1 MTDWPKQAGKDACA
15 PRKFALV
22 RFDGVFQVKR
32 GKLPVCPT
40 LFGGEKAMKSRVNL
54 LLAFTLILSSYQP
67 LTAQNP
73 APSQRQD
80 EPKIRIG
87 TAEVTLD
94 VVVRD
99 KKGRPV
105 KDLNASEFEI
115 YEDGVRQQTESF
127 RLAVREPDVKANVN
141 RGKDAPA
148 PPATTGTATSRDKTA
163 NPGVIALVFDRLSSE
178 ARPLARKAAS
188 AYAEEG
194 LMASDFTGV
203 FAIDMSL
210 LTLQQYTDNPQL
222 VKQAIEQATTRSA
235 STFASNN
242 EQVRSLTERQIT
254 LEGRSAAAQGST
266 SASGPGDSGGASSAG
281 EAIGRAEIE
290 LAFVQMQMRMFE
302 TFETLERNHQG
313 HATANSLLAVVNSMR
328 NLPGRK
334 TVIFFSEGLALPPA
348 VVEQF
353 KSVINAANRANVS
366 VYTVDSAGL
375 RIDSPN
381 LEATREI
388 NALAQRRMN
397 QAHRSQDPSGPM
409 TKGLERNEDLLRLNP
424 HSGLGELADQ
434 TGGFLI
440 RDTNDLSA
448 GLRRIDEDMR
458 SHYVLTYV
466 SKNQEYDGRFRQI
479 SVKLSRPNLDVQTRK
494 GYYAVDNSIASP
506 VLAYE
511 APALAAL
518 GAARPSNSFALRIGA
533 LSFPEPERLGL
544 APILVEAPASAFTYA
559 PDNEK
564 KTYSSNFSILALVR
578 NESGRVVEKLSQHY
592 PLSGPVDR
600 IEAAR
605 NGEIL
610 FYREANL
617 PPGRYSIEAVAY
629 DAPSGKSSVRKTSLE
644 VQGLDKTKLRLSSL
658 TLLKRADRLTADEQ
672 KKNHPLH
679 FGEVVVYPNLGEPLR
694 KSVAKQLAFFL
705 TAWPAKGST
714 EKLNLIVEVVQNGR
728 TLGQLPAE
736 LPAADEQGRVK
747 YASALP
753 LDNFPPGNYELR
765 VTVKDGQSSV
775 SRAAQFS
782 VEP

>member
-1 MTDWPKQAGKDACA
+1 
-15 PRKFALV
+15 
-22 RFDGVFQVKR
+22 
-32 GKLPVCPT
+32 
-40 LFGGEKAMKSRVNL
+40 MKSRMNF
-54 LLAFTLILSSYQP
+54 LLAFILILSSFQS
-67 LTAQNP
+67 LQGQNP

-94 VVVRD
+94 AVVRD
-99 KKGRPV
+99 RKGRTV
-105 KDLNASEFEI
+105 KDLTSSEFEI
-115 YEDGVRQQTESF
+115 YEDGVRQQIESF
-127 RLAVREPDVKANVN
+127 RLALREPETKANVN
-141 RGKDAPA
+141 RGKVAPA
-148 PPATTGTATSRDKTA
+148 EPAPAGAPAGTAPTATRDKTA
-163 NPGVIALVFDRLSSE
+163 NPGVIALVFDRLSPD
-178 ARPLARKAAS
+178 ARSMTRKAAN

-194 LMASDFTGV
+194 LMANDFTGV

-210 LTLQQYTDNPQL
+210 LTLQQYTDDSRL
-222 VKQAIEQATTRSA
+222 VKQAIEQATGRA
-235 STFASNN
+235 PSTFASSN
-242 EQVRSLTERQIT
+242 EQVRNLGERQIA
-254 LEGRSAAAQGST
+254 LERQSGAAQGAASASGSGDSAAASD
-266 SASGPGDSGGASSAG
+266 AGG
-281 EAIGRAEIE
+281 AIGRAEVE
-290 LAFVQMQMRMFE
+290 LVFVQMQMRMFE
-302 TFETLERNHQG
+302 TLETLERNHQG
-313 HATANSLLAVVNSMR
+313 HATVNSLLALINSMR
-328 NLPGRK
+328 NMPGRK
-334 TVIFFSEGLALPPA
+334 TVIFFSEGLSLPPA

-366 VYTVDSAGL
+366 VYTVDAAGL

-397 QAHRSQDPSGPM
+397 QVHRTQDPSGPL

-424 HSGLGELADQ
+424 HGGLGELADQ

-440 RDTNDLSA
+440 RDTNDLGA

-458 SHYVLTYV
+458 AHYVLTYMP
-466 SKNQEYDGRFRQI
+466 KNQEYDGRFRQI

-494 GYYAVDNSIASP
+494 GYYAVDNTIASP
-506 VLAYE
+506 VLAFE

-518 GAARPSNSFALRIGA
+518 SAARSSDSFALRVGA

-544 APILVEAPASAFTYA
+544 APILVEAPASAFTYS

-564 KTYSSNFSILALVR
+564 KIYNSDFSIVALVR
-578 NESGRVVEKLSQHY
+578 NESGRVVEKVSQHY
-592 PLSGPVDR
+592 QLSGPADK

-617 PPGRYSIEAVAY
+617 QPGRYTIEAVAY
-629 DAPSGKSSVRKTSLE
+629 DAPSGKSSVRKTNLE
-644 VQGLDKTKLRLSSL
+644 VSGLDKTKLRLSSL

-679 FGEVVVYPNLGEPLR
+679 FGEIVVYPNLGEPLR
-694 KSVAKQLAFFL
+694 KSVTKQLAFFF
-705 TAWPAKGST
+705 TAWPAQGST
-714 EKLNLIVEVVQNGR
+714 EKLKLTVEVIQNGR
-728 TLGQLPAE
+728 SLGQIPAE

-753 LDNFPPGNYELR
+753 LDNFPPGSYELR
-765 VTVKDGQSSV
+765 MTVKDGQSSV
-775 SRAAQFS
+775 SRAAQFD

>member
-1 MTDWPKQAGKDACA
+1 
-15 PRKFALV
+15 
-22 RFDGVFQVKR
+22 
-32 GKLPVCPT
+32 
-40 LFGGEKAMKSRVNL
+40 MKSRVNL
-54 LLAFTLILSSYQP
+54 LLAVTLILPSYQP
-67 LTAQNP
+67 LMAQNP
-73 APSQRQD
+73 APAQRQD
-80 EPKIRIG
+80 ELKIRIG

-105 KDLNASEFEI
+105 KDLTASEFEI
-115 YEDGVRQQTESF
+115 YEDSVRQQVETF
-127 RLAVREPDVKANVN
+127 RLALREPGTKANVD
-141 RGKDAPA
+141 RGKEPPPP
-148 PPATTGTATSRDKTA
+148 PPATGTAASRDKIA
-163 NPGVIALVFDRLSSE
+163 NPGVIALVFDRLSPD
-178 ARPLARKAAS
+178 ARSMARKSAN

-222 VKQAIEQATTRSA
+222 VKQAIEQATSRST
-235 STFASNN
+235 STFVSNN
-242 EQVRSLTERQIT
+242 EQVRNLADRQMALERQAT
-254 LEGRSAAAQGST
+254 AAQGST
-266 SASGPGDSGGASSAG
+266 SAGGPGDSAGAAAAG
-281 EAIGRAEIE
+281 QEIGRANIE
-290 LAFVQMQMRMFE
+290 MALVQMQMRMFE

-313 HATANSLLAVVNSMR
+313 HATANSLLALVNSMR

-334 TVIFFSEGLALPPA
+334 TVIFFSEGLSLPPA

-366 VYTVDSAGL
+366 VYTVDAAGL

-381 LEATREI
+381 LETTREI

-397 QAHRSQDPSGPM
+397 EVHRSQDPSGPL

-458 SHYVLTYV
+458 THYVLTYMP
-466 SKNQEYDGRFRQI
+466 KNLEYDGRFRQI
-479 SVKLSRPNLDVQTRK
+479 SVKLSRQNLDVQTRK
-494 GYYAVDNSIASP
+494 GYYAVDNTIASP

-518 GAARPSNSFALRIGA
+518 SAARASDSFPLRVGA

-564 KTYSSNFSILALVR
+564 KTYNSDFSILALVR

-592 PLSGPVDR
+592 SLSGPVDKA
-600 IEAAR
+600 EAAR

-617 PPGRYSIEAVAY
+617 PPGRYTVEAVAY
-629 DAPSGKSSVRKTSLE
+629 DAPSGKSSVRKTKLE
-644 VQGLDKTKLRLSSL
+644 VPGLDKTKLRLSSL
-658 TLLKRADRLTADEQ
+658 TLLKRADRLSADEQ

-679 FGEVVVYPNLGEPLR
+679 FGEIVVYPNLGEPLR
-694 KSVAKQLAFFL
+694 KSVTKQLAFFF
-705 TAWPAKGST
+705 TAWPAQGST
-714 EKLNLIVEVVQNGR
+714 EKLKLTVEVIQNDR
-728 TLGQLPAE
+728 SLGQIPAE

-753 LDNFPPGNYELR
+753 LDNFPPGSYELR
-765 VTVKDGQSSV
+765 VTVKDGQSSL
-775 SRAAQFS
+775 SRTAQFN